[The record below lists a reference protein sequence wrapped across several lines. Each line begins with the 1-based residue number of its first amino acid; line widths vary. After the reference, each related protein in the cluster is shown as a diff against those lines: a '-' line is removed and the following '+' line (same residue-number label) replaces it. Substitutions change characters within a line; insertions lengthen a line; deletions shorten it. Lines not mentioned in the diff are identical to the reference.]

1 MLVANRDPNLKLRRE
16 NVGFSLWIAV
26 GASGGYLLAF
36 ISFLIYRFTL
46 KRRELYNG
54 TNKNSGRF

>member
-1 MLVANRDPNLKLRRE
+1 MNRDENSKLRRE

-36 ISFLIYRFTL
+36 LAFLIYRFTL
-46 KRRELYNG
+46 KRQKVVASKY
-54 TNKNSGRF
+54 NKNDRF